1 MRTTKAK
8 DIGLLII
15 RLAVGASM
23 LIFHGIPKVSGG
35 VEKLESFGNAMK
47 HVGINFIPVFWGG
60 AAAGAEVLGS
70 LLFMLGL
77 WTRPVSAVMALTM
90 LVASIYHLGE
100 GHGWAKSSHT
110 IELFFVFVAFA
121 LMGAGKYSVDK
132 K

>member
-35 VEKLESFGNAMK
+35 VEKLESIGNAMK